1 MAGGARTADAETALV
16 RRTTRDLS
24 NVEHAL
30 AIELWREP
38 QRRRLVRLC
47 AAVTGDRDAAEDL
60 AQETLLEA
68 WRNVHKLHDP
78 AGADAW
84 LAAIARNVCRR
95 WARRRGRD
103 AAVADAVDADA
114 AAAPLEEDLDIALE
128 RAELIELLDRALA
141 LLPPETRD
149 VLVRRYVHESPHAE
163 IAARL
168 GLSDDAVAMRLT
180 RGKVVLRRL
189 LESDLRAEAAAHGL
203 AAGAD
208 DGWRETRVWCSE
220 CGRRKLVTRRE
231 PAPGGVAFRC
241 PGCSPDA
248 ATLGS
253 EFRLGNPFFSRLVG
267 DLVRPAAIIA
277 RAHGWSRRYFAGGG
291 GEDVACTRCG
301 RSVRL
306 QTYLRDDARLDR
318 PHRRGLFARCDA
330 CGESVSSSV
339 GALALAV
346 PEVRS
351 FRRDHPRTRA
361 LPEREV
367 DVAGI
372 PALVVRHEDVL
383 GSEGVDVV
391 LARDTLRVLT
401 ASAD

>member
-1 MAGGARTADAETALV
+1 MATVARTASAKSALV
-16 RRTTRDLS
+16 PRAARDLLT
-24 NVEHAL
+24 VEQTF

-47 AAVTGDRDAAEDL
+47 AAVSGDFDAAEDL

-68 WRNVHKLHDP
+68 WRNVHKLRDP
-78 AGADAW
+78 AGADRW
-84 LAAIARNVCRR
+84 LAAIARNVCLR

-103 AAVADAVDADA
+103 AAVAEAVGADA
-114 AAAPLEEDLDIALE
+114 AAAPHEADVEIELE
-128 RAELIELLDRALA
+128 RAELVELLDRALA
-141 LLPPETRD
+141 LLPPDTRK
-149 VLVRRYVHESPHAE
+149 VLVQRYVHESTHAE

-189 LESDLRAEAAAHGL
+189 LESDLRAEAAPHGL
-203 AAGAD
+203 VDAKD
-208 DGWRETRVWCSE
+208 DGWRQTRVWCSE

-248 ATLGS
+248 ATIGS

-267 DLVRPAAIIA
+267 DVVRPAAIMA
-277 RAHGWSRRYFAGGG
+277 RAHGWSRRYFAAGAGK
-291 GEDVACTRCG
+291 DVACTRCG

-306 QTYLRDDARLDR
+306 QPYLRDDVRRDR

-330 CGESVSSSV
+330 CGETVSSSI

-367 DVAGI
+367 EVGGT

-383 GSEGVDVV
+383 GRTGVDVV

-401 ASAD
+401 AVAD

>member
-1 MAGGARTADAETALV
+1 LV
-16 RRTTRDLS
+16 RRETSDLS
-24 NVEHAL
+24 HVEHAL
-30 AIELWREP
+30 ASELWREP

-47 AAVTGDRDAAEDL
+47 TAVSGDRDAAEDL

-103 AAVADAVDADA
+103 VAVAEAVEVDAATTPIETD
-114 AAAPLEEDLDIALE
+114 LELDLE

-149 VLVRRYVHESPHAE
+149 VLVQRYVHESPHPE
-163 IAARL
+163 MAARL
-168 GLSDDAVAMRLT
+168 GLSADAVAMRLA

-203 AAGAD
+203 ATGWD
-208 DGWRETRVWCSE
+208 DGWSETRVWCSE
-220 CGRRKLVTRRE
+220 CGRRKLLTRRE

-248 ATLGS
+248 TTVGS

-277 RAHGWSRRYFAGGG
+277 RASGWSRRYFAGGRG
-291 GEDVACTRCG
+291 AAVACTRCG
-301 RSVRL
+301 RGVRL
-306 QTYLRDDARLDR
+306 GTYLRDHSRPDR
-318 PHRRGLFARCDA
+318 PHRRGLFARCDG
-330 CGESVSSSV
+330 CGETVSSSV

-346 PEVRS
+346 PEVRA

-361 LPEREV
+361 LPERDVEV
-367 DVAGI
+367 GGTA
-372 PALVVRHEDVL
+372 ALVVRHEDAL
-383 GSEGVDVV
+383 GSAGVDVV
-391 LARDTLRVLT
+391 LARDTLRVL
-401 ASAD
+401 AAFAG